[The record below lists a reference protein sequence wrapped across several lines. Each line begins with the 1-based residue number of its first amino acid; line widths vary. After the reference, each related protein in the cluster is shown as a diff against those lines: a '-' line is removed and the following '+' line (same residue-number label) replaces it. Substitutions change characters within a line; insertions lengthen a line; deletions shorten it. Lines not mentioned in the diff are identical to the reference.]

1 MPAAVGGRKPPAKNC
16 PLCLAK
22 IWDVATTK
30 NLYDAW
36 RLYREHIHAVHP
48 DYESW
53 DRKTSILYYIVASI
67 FIVGLFLVIFVP
79 LGLSVIVFGIAVGAL
94 VVGTPIVFLI
104 KWNGK
109 RRFRESWKQE
119 HPSPTGP

>member
-1 MPAAVGGRKPPAKNC
+1 MPAAVGGRKPPARNC
-16 PLCLAK
+16 PLCQAR
-22 IWDVATTK
+22 IWDATTR
-30 NLYDAW
+30 NLSEAW
-36 RLYREHIHAVHP
+36 RLYREHVHGVHP
-48 DYESW
+48 DYEGW